1 MSLPNN
7 LDPVYFDKTFRLQP
21 ELWKDAVMELCTKH
35 HLPHHDFHAYT
46 DGTNLIASLAD
57 LYIVK
62 IFPPFLRHQWD
73 SEYRVL
79 KNLNNKLHIPVPE
92 LLAHGE
98 TENKWVYVI
107 LTKLHGVTMESVW
120 GEISLEDKK
129 RLLFQMGQIMQQV
142 HSLPVDDLHDLP
154 PQWDTFFLEQIQKC
168 KERHIKLNAPDWLT
182 NEIENYVRQNIH
194 LIPKVFTPVILTGEY
209 TPFNILVQKD
219 QEHWNISAM
228 IDFGDAM
235 IGFNE
240 YDLLGPSVFSCEGK
254 IELVAAL
261 FDGYGIPYKSV
272 NSDFRTRLMLLM
284 LLHRYSDL
292 NTQIFIPEW
301 SLRVNSLVELEELI
315 WPVS

>member
-1 MSLPNN
+1 MSLPKD

-35 HLPHHDFHAYT
+35 HLPHHDFYAFT

-92 LLAHGE
+92 LIAYGE

-107 LTKLHGVTMESVW
+107 LTKLYGVTMESVW
-120 GEISLEDKK
+120 GEISLEEKK

-142 HSLPVDDLHDLP
+142 HSLHVGDLQNLP
-154 PQWDTFFLEQIQKC
+154 PQWDTFFVDQIKKC
-168 KERHIKLNAPDWLT
+168 KERHIRLKAPIWLT
-182 NEIENYVRQNIH
+182 HEIENYIQQNIH
-194 LIPKVFTPVILTGEY
+194 LIPEVFNPVILTGEY
-209 TPFNILVQKD
+209 TPFNILVQKIND
-219 QEHWNISAM
+219 QWNISAM

-235 IGFNE
+235 IGFSE

-254 IELVAAL
+254 IELVEAL
-261 FDGYGIPYKSV
+261 FEGYGIPYKNV
-272 NSDFRTRLMLLM
+272 NNDFRKRLLLLM

-292 NTQIFIPEW
+292 NTQILIPGW
-301 SLRVNSLVELEELI
+301 STRVSSLVELEELI
-315 WPVS
+315 WPVG